1 MVYERYGVGID
12 CILRRYRHIC
22 RYVVKG
28 LVPAREGVALARR
41 VCGSCRGFAVV
52 DGLRVEHCAV
62 MVYERYGVGIDC
74 ILSRYRHICRYVV
87 KGLVPA
93 CEGIAIARRVCRSCR
108 GSSFKYALRAEN
120 GAVPILERYGV
131 ICLNRSR

>member
-1 MVYERYGVGID
+1 MVYERYGVGVD
-12 CILRRYRHIC
+12 CILSRYRHVC

-28 LVPAREGVALARR
+28 LVPAREGIALARR
-41 VCGSCRGFAVV
+41 VCRSCRGFAVV

-62 MVYERYGVGIDC
+62 MVDERYGVGVDC

-93 CEGIAIARRVCRSCR
+93 CEGIALARRVCRSCR